1 MIIPRPGFGTE
12 SATLHRGNKN
22 RQYLPRR
29 ERGYIAPPT
38 KSLGI
43 YIYEARIYEARIYN
57 AQGLGTKEGG
67 DTQYSGMH
75 AYKARGGRGLR
86 YRHKETELHVHCA
99 GWEQEE
105 GQRRG
110 NCANRKRKS
119 RKRSKKQQYGSV

>member
-12 SATLHRGNKN
+12 SVTLHRRNKN
-22 RQYLPRR
+22 RQYPPRR

-43 YIYEARIYEARIYN
+43 YEAKIYEARIYN

-67 DTQYSGMH
+67 DMQYSDMH

-86 YRHKETELHVHCA
+86 IGIKRQSYSVHCA